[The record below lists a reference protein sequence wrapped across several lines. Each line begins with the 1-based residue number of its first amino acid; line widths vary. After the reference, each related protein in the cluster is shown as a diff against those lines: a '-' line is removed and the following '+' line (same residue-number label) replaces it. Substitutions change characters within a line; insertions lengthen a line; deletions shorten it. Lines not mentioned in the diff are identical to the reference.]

1 MDPRTLTV
9 TFFQDFPIPA
19 SGPRP
24 SAPRFEPPPWAAPP
38 SYELPAVVHVGKFL
52 HHSPAMVM
60 ALRSA
65 EVFSTGCSFNLSWII
80 RRGEEDEDDWA
91 DKHSLF
97 FQPGMRLRRGTVPFS
112 GLMFGVQFA
121 DGSKAST
128 GARGPHGFMGSTGEP
143 EPPTLVLN
151 NGGGSGAPDE
161 LAGSGTLWLWPL
173 PPAGDLRLVAQ
184 WIDFG
189 MEESSI
195 TLAGGQL
202 RQAAAG
208 VQRFWP
214 EK

>member
-1 MDPRTLTV
+1 M
-9 TFFQDFPIPA
+9 TFFQDFPIPP

-24 SAPRFEPPPWAAPP
+24 ATPRFVPPPWASPP
-38 SYELPAVVHVGKFL
+38 AYELPVVVHLGSFL
-52 HHSPAMVM
+52 HHSPEMVM
-60 ALRSA
+60 AVKSA
-65 EVFSTGCSFNLSWII
+65 EVFSTGCSFSLSWII

-91 DKHSLF
+91 DKHALF
-97 FQPGMRLRRGTVPFS
+97 FQPGMHLRRGTVPLS

-128 GARGPHGFMGSTGEP
+128 GARGPHGFMGSDDEP

-151 NGGGSGAPDE
+151 NGGGGGGPDE

-173 PPAGDLRLVAQ
+173 PPAGNLRLVAQ

-189 MEESSI
+189 MEESSV
-195 TLAGGQL
+195 TLDGGQL
-202 RQAAAG
+202 RQAAEG

-214 EK
+214 DE